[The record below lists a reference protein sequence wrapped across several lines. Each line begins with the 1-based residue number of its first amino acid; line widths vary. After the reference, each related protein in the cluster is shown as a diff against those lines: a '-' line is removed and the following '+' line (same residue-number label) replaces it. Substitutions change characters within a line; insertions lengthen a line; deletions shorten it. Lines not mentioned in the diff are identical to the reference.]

1 MKQQRN
7 KSISRTFYFS
17 SFGRYR
23 LLTFLTAMLLA
34 IMSRPT
40 DLYATPLE
48 SFLLFYSNNILGETE
63 PCG

>member
-40 DLYATPLE
+40 DLHATPLE